1 MGNASGPAQY
11 HPPPAAGRRDQVR
24 PARPT
29 HDRDSDGP
37 WQVAI
42 RDWATAMRAAGR
54 PATTIRTRTQ
64 HLHQL
69 HRETRAETPWTLT
82 TVDLTTWLADHDW
95 KPETLYSAR
104 CSLVGFYRWAV
115 EGGRLAQDPS
125 ERLPK
130 VRRGRGTPHPLPDD
144 LMAHLLD
151 VAGPREML
159 MVLLAGRCGL
169 RRVEVAVVHTR
180 DVLLDR
186 GGWALTVHGK
196 GARERTVPLP
206 DAIAKAILRKPD
218 GYAFPGKV
226 DGHLAP
232 ASVGH
237 LISGLLPSG
246 WSTHALRHRFATRAY
261 AVEKDIL
268 VVQRLLGHTTPTTT
282 MVYVDVPDD
291 DLRRTV
297 LAAA

>member
-1 MGNASGPAQY
+1 MR
-11 HPPPAAGRRDQVR
+11 PP
-24 PARPT
+24 RPT
-29 HDRDSDGP
+29 HERDGEGP
-37 WQVAI
+37 WQTAI
-42 RDWATAMRAAGR
+42 RDWETALRAAGR

-69 HRETRAETPWTLT
+69 HRETGAETPWTLT
-82 TVDLTTWLADHDW
+82 TQDLLGWLADHDW

-104 CSLVGFYRWAV
+104 SSLVCFYLWAV
-115 EGGRLAQDPS
+115 EDGRLAADPS

-144 LMAHLLD
+144 LMGHLLD
-151 VAGPREML
+151 VAGPRELL
-159 MVLLAGRCGL
+159 MVLLAGKCGL
-169 RRVEVAVVHTR
+169 RRGEVARAHTR
-180 DVLLDR
+180 DVILES
-186 GGWALTVHGK
+186 GGWSLRVHGK

-218 GYAFPGKV
+218 GPVFPGKV

-237 LISGLLPSG
+237 LISGLLPPG
-246 WSTHALRHRFATRAY
+246 WAMHSLRHRFATRAY
-261 AVEKDIL
+261 AVDHDIL
-268 VVQRLLGHTTPTTT
+268 VVQRLLGHNTPAVT
-282 MVYVDVPDD
+282 MVYVDVPDK

-297 LAAA
+297 LSAA